1 LKTQVLAAPEGLE
14 PAARLLAAG
23 GLVALPTE
31 TVYGLGAAALNPLA
45 CARIFEVKERPLS
58 DPLIVHLP
66 DRQWLERLARP
77 DQLAIRLTKEFW
89 PGPLTLVVPRRDA
102 VPDLVTAGQT
112 TVALRMS
119 AHPVFAEISRIYGQ
133 PIAAPSANRFGRI
146 SPTSA
151 SHVLAEL
158 GGRIPLIIDGG
169 PCLHGI
175 ESTIVRVH
183 EHGVEILRHGPVT
196 KEQLSELGAVL
207 PPQGGSVAPGS
218 MQSHYAPQTP
228 LVVLETFGEELAGR
242 RKSDFPIRTGFLL
255 WSSSGE
261 GLRFV
266 EHLSS
271 RQDLREAAANLYGAM
286 RRLDAARLELIVA
299 EPVPETGLGVAIM
312 ERLRKAAAR
321 E

>member
-1 LKTQVLAAPEGLE
+1 LKTRVLAAPEGLE
-14 PAARLLAAG
+14 LAAKVLAAG
-23 GLVALPTE
+23 ELVALPTE
-31 TVYGLGAAALNPLA
+31 TVYGLGAAALDPLA
-45 CARIFEVKERPLS
+45 CAKIFEVKERPLS

-66 DRQWLERLARP
+66 DSQWLDRLARP
-77 DQLAIRLTKEFW
+77 NALAIRLGEEFW
-89 PGPLTLVVPRRDA
+89 PGPLTLVVPRRDL

-119 AHPVFAEISRIYGQ
+119 AHPVFAEVSRVYGK

-151 SHVLAEL
+151 SHVLTEL
-158 GGRIPLIIDGG
+158 GDRIPLIIDGG

-196 KEQLSELGAVL
+196 QERLSELGAVL
-207 PPQGGSVAPGS
+207 PPRGGTVAPGS
-218 MQSHYAPQTP
+218 MHSHYAPQTP
-228 LVVLETFGEELAGR
+228 LTLLERVRGELAGETR
-242 RKSDFPIRTGFLL
+242 SDFPARTGFLL

-261 GLRFV
+261 GLPFV
-266 EHLSS
+266 ERLSS

-286 RRLDAARLELIVA
+286 RRLDEACLDLIVA